1 MTIKATAVLSI
12 VAIWAAIIPAV
23 VIHHSAWWA
32 FIFAGLATG
41 AVGLS
46 ASRRLGLSRLLAIAG
61 TWAGT
66 AMAIAQTPSNTWVSV
81 FAFLSTGAVVY
92 SIMRRD
98 ALGAG
103 LGIAVTW
110 LVVGTVLVVNKE
122 PDAAWISVFAFLTA
136 CSVANNHRRHARGLS
151 AIVWWC
157 VAGGIM
163 VATGGWY
170 WLSVFAFLLGSAS
183 LGLGGFSFPRR
194 FEWDFFERD
203 RDDGQF
209 VR

>member
-1 MTIKATAVLSI
+1 MTVKATAVLSI
-12 VAIWAAIIPAV
+12 LAIWAAIIPAV
-23 VIHHSAWWA
+23 VIHHSSWWA
-32 FIFAGLATG
+32 FIFAFLATG
-41 AVGLS
+41 AVGVS
-46 ASRRLGLSRLLAIAG
+46 FSRRLGLSRLLAIAG

-66 AMAIAQTPSNTWVSV
+66 AMAIGQSPDNTWVSV
-81 FAFLSTGAVVY
+81 FAFLSTAVIVY

-110 LVVGTVLVVNKE
+110 LVVGTVLLVDKN
-122 PDAAWISVFAFLTA
+122 PDAAWISVFAFLTTGA
-136 CSVANNHRRHARGLS
+136 VANNHGRHARGL
-151 AIVWWC
+151 AAMVWWC
-157 VAGGIM
+157 VAGAIM
-163 VATGGWY
+163 VATAGWY
-170 WLSVFAFLLGSAS
+170 WLAVFAFVLASAS
-183 LGLGGFSFPRR
+183 LGLRGFSLRG